1 MWGLN
6 SRGSKWVTDNYLN
19 VMFKDVDDTG
29 IIFGDIFVLK
39 KYFIILV
46 DISLLEY

>member
-1 MWGLN
+1 
-6 SRGSKWVTDNYLN
+6 
-19 VMFKDVDDTG
+19 MFKDVDDTG

-39 KYFIILV
+39 KHFIILV